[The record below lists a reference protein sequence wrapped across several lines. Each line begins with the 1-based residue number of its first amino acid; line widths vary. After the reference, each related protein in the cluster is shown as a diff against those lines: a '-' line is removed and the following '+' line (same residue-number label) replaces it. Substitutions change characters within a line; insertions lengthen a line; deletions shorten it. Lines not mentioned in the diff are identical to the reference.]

1 MDKQNFDLYI
11 DGKKLETIQEKI
23 ESLHKKQE
31 GLKYDNGK
39 PRIFEMVE
47 DFKEPLIEVSKV
59 WAFGADKY
67 EKHNW
72 AYVDNAI
79 DRYSNALLRHM
90 LEGETTDDESG
101 LLHASHV
108 AWNALARLYFII
120 QKQKEKGVENGHS
133 QN

>member
-1 MDKQNFDLYI
+1 MEN
-11 DGKKLETIQEKI
+11 
-23 ESLHKKQE
+23 KQE
-31 GLKYDNGK
+31 GIKYDTGK
-39 PRIFEMVE
+39 PRLFEMIE
-47 DFKEPLIEVSKV
+47 DFKEPLIEVAKV

-79 DRYSNALLRHM
+79 DRYSNALIRHM
-90 LEGETTDDESG
+90 LEGDGTDQESE

-120 QKQKEKGVENGHS
+120 QKNKEV
-133 QN
+133 QNDN

>member
-1 MDKQNFDLYI
+1 M
-11 DGKKLETIQEKI
+11 G
-23 ESLHKKQE
+23 KQE
-31 GLKYDNGK
+31 GLKYDTGK
-39 PRIFEMVE
+39 PRIFEMLE
-47 DFKEPLIEVSKV
+47 DFKEPMIEIAKV

-90 LEGETTDDESG
+90 LEGETKDDESE

-108 AWNALARLYFII
+108 AWNAIVRLYFII
-120 QKQKEKGVENGHS
+120 QKQKEKAVENGHF